1 MNKYTLYTSL
11 SLNRPIRFSHGYQRL
26 VVTQR
31 TITSFFANCRF
42 CSRYVAP
49 LVIYKPT
56 HIKGVTLIVMGRPTV
71 IRSIKLHN
79 IQALLLTLWSTY
91 ISRYL
96 IGIWTE
102 KLHKI
107 VHVISNIC
115 FLATVVL
122 TLVIISCVF
131 SLFLMK
137 ILSSNLERLLR
148 IMIVPGVYILYI
160 HQCIRSAEYFSGC
173 DTMYTLP
180 FYVQRS

>member
-1 MNKYTLYTSL
+1 M
-11 SLNRPIRFSHGYQRL
+11 
-26 VVTQR
+26 
-31 TITSFFANCRF
+31 
-42 CSRYVAP
+42 
-49 LVIYKPT
+49 
-56 HIKGVTLIVMGRPTV
+56 
-71 IRSIKLHN
+71 
-79 IQALLLTLWSTY
+79 
-91 ISRYL
+91 
-96 IGIWTE
+96 
-102 KLHKI
+102 
-107 VHVISNIC
+107 HVISNIC

-131 SLFLMK
+131 SLLLMK